1 MEFGLMIV
9 FWYGMLHALAPDH
22 LSVIADFSIGKS
34 VKKTFIITLAFAL
47 GHGLMLFIFAKLLS
61 SVSLPHWMME
71 YGDTISSMVIMGI
84 GLYLV
89 YMATSNKIHLR
100 IHEHNEKKHIHIWFG
115 KEHSHTQKDLV
126 SALSLGALMGV
137 GGVRGMM
144 ITLGMLESKSIDFT
158 MIALFVLGVSLVFM
172 LFGLVLLYIN
182 KRVLTSQQNVRK
194 VFATAGLIS
203 LAAGGSMI
211 LG

>member
-1 MEFGLMIV
+1 MEFGLMII
-9 FWYGMLHALAPDH
+9 FWYGMLHAFAPDH

-34 VKKTFIITLAFAL
+34 IKKTFMITFAFAL
-47 GHGLMLFIFAKLLS
+47 GHGLMLFVFAKLLS
-61 SVSLPHWMME
+61 FVAIPVWIME
-71 YGDTISSMVIMGI
+71 YGDVISSMVIMGI

-100 IHEHNEKKHIHIWFG
+100 THEHAGQKHVHIWFG
-115 KEHSHTQKDLV
+115 EEHSHTQKDSL
-126 SALSLGALMGV
+126 SALSIGMLMGI

-144 ITLGMLESKSIDFT
+144 VTLGALESNSVDFT
-158 MIALFVLGVSLVFM
+158 MIALFVLGVSSVFT
-172 LFGLVLLYIN
+172 LFGLVILYIN
-182 KRVLTSQQNVRK
+182 KSMLTSQQNIRK
-194 VFATAGLIS
+194 VFATAGFVS